1 MPGPRT
7 LLLRLNLR
15 AITEARARRNVSFGR
30 RERAAVALSS
40 LGFFATAAAILV
52 FVPEDRS
59 GSIGAAAAFVL
70 AFALCSRIEFEAWS
84 GAAVPTQLVLVP
96 MLFALPLSWVPVLV
110 AAGYALGELPQVL
123 RREVAPERLALAGC
137 NGWYAVGPVLVL
149 SAAGV
154 AEPSLADWRI
164 YVVALAAQIALDL
177 FANAAYEWAAL
188 GGGIREML
196 PSLGVVYLVDLT
208 LSPLAL
214 LAAFPISQWPA
225 AILLVVPMAALLAFF
240 AGEHRARIDSAVE
253 LALAQSEALSL
264 ASERDAVEQR
274 LSQVESAY
282 RALVERL
289 PLATYVVDV
298 ASPPSLRYVSPQ
310 IESILGYP
318 IDSLRHSPS
327 LWADVVHPDDR
338 TEVERARA
346 EWAAGDGTFRAEYRA
361 LSRDGEVVW
370 LLDQTTSGEERSD
383 GSRSALGFLL
393 DVTERKRLEEQL
405 TQAQRM
411 EAVGRLAGGIAHD
424 FNNLL
429 TVIIGATEFML
440 AALPLDH
447 PSRRDAVDVSGA
459 AERAARLVGQLLAF
473 SRNQV
478 LEPALLDVNDVVR
491 DMEDLLRRLLPGT
504 IEVTLDLD
512 SRLQPVWVDRSQLE
526 QVILNLAVNG
536 RDAMPGGGRLAIS
549 TSTCVV
555 RPGAEAPGSP
565 DPGRYTTL
573 SVSDTGQGMDQETAA
588 RVFEP
593 FFTTKGAGNGTGLG
607 LATSHGIVTQ
617 SGGWMTVTSA
627 SGQGTTF
634 TLFLPS
640 AAATEQEKTTP
651 AAPAADGARV
661 ILVVEDE
668 DLVRRTVERML
679 QQLGHTVLSAAS
691 GPAAL
696 AVAEAYDG
704 PIDLML
710 TDVVMPEMS
719 GSALGRRMAEIRPET
734 PVLFMSGYTD
744 VQSRELDDLQASVF
758 IQKPFTQGSLAER
771 IAQVV
776 AEAAADDRRVAL
788 AGSARA

>member
-1 MPGPRT
+1 M
-7 LLLRLNLR
+7 LLRLSPR
-15 AITEARARRNVSFGR
+15 AITQARARRTATFAP
-30 RERAAVALSS
+30 RERVAVALSS
-40 LGFFATAAAILV
+40 TGFFVAAVAVAVFLPDDRTGSPIAAA
-52 FVPEDRS
+52 S
-59 GSIGAAAAFVL
+59 FVL

-96 MLFALPLSWVPVLV
+96 MLFAVPLSWVPFLV
-110 AAGYALGELPQVL
+110 AAGYALGELPYVMQ
-123 RREVAPERLALAGC
+123 RQVAPARLALAGC
-137 NGWYAVGPVLVL
+137 NAWHALGPVLVL
-149 SAAGV
+149 SAAGIDR
-154 AEPSLADWRI
+154 PSFSDWPI
-164 YVVALAAQIALDL
+164 FLVALAAQFALDL
-177 FANAAYEWAAL
+177 SSNAAYELVAF
-188 GGGIREML
+188 GGGIGEML

-214 LAAFPISQWPA
+214 LTAFPIARWPE

-264 ASERDAVEQR
+264 ASQRDEVEQR

-282 RALVERL
+282 RVLVERL

-298 ASPPSLRYVSPQ
+298 ASPPSLRFISPQ
-310 IESILGYP
+310 IEAMLGYP
-318 IDSLRHSPS
+318 LDSFRHSRS
-327 LWADVVHPDDR
+327 LWTDIVHPDDR
-338 TEVERARA
+338 DAVESARA
-346 EWAAGDGTFRAEYRA
+346 EWAAGKETFRAEYRA
-361 LSRDGEVVW
+361 LSSDGEVVW
-370 LLDQTTSGEERSD
+370 LLDQTTGGEERSD
-383 GSRSALGFLL
+383 GTRSALGFLL
-393 DVTERKRLEEQL
+393 DITERKRLEDQL

-440 AALPLDH
+440 DALPPDH
-447 PSRRDAVDVSGA
+447 PCRREAIDVGGA

-478 LEPALLDVNDVVR
+478 LAPALLDVNDVVC
-491 DMEDLLRRLLPGT
+491 DMEDLLRRLLGGT
-504 IEVTLDLD
+504 VDVALDLD

-536 RDAMPGGGRLAIS
+536 RDAMPAGGRLSIA

-555 RPGAEAPGSP
+555 RPGKEAPGAP
-565 DPGRYTTL
+565 TPGRYTTL
-573 SVSDTGQGMDQETAA
+573 SVSDTGEGMDEETAA

-627 SGQGTTF
+627 SGLGTTF

-640 AAATEQEKTTP
+640 ASADVEQGEVMSV
-651 AAPAADGARV
+651 APANDGARV

-668 DLVRRTVERML
+668 ELVRRTVERML
-679 QQLGHTVLSAAS
+679 QQLGDVVLSAAS
-691 GPAAL
+691 GPDAL
-696 AVAEAYDG
+696 EIAEAHPG
-704 PIDLML
+704 RIDLVL

-719 GSALGRRMAEIRPET
+719 GSALGRRLGEIRPET
-734 PVLFMSGYTD
+734 PVLYMSGYTD
-744 VQSRELDDLQASVF
+744 VQSRELDELQASVF
-758 IQKPFTQGSLAER
+758 IQKPFTQSALGER
-771 IAQVV
+771 IAQVL
-776 AEAAADDRRVAL
+776 ADAAAAERRPLL
-788 AGSARA
+788 ASARA